1 MKIFAIYYKS
11 LSSRFIK
18 SSLSRSNLTRQSLV
32 RNSSNKRRFSDEW
45 ASFFSHR
52 EFSRGVS
59 RLRSKA
65 IGSITDGDEK
75 LGAKGL
81 EEIRKIVAIL
91 CNNIYKVGEFG
102 LKPSEAT
109 IEFACPLPQTFL
121 SARQWIIQI
130 LIQIRFIT
138 LFSNERESFERGQN
152 DS

>member
-1 MKIFAIYYKS
+1 MNEP
-11 LSSRFIK
+11 L
-18 SSLSRSNLTRQSLV
+18 
-32 RNSSNKRRFSDEW
+32 
-45 ASFFSHR
+45 FFPNHR

-121 SARQWIIQI
+121 SARQ
-130 LIQIRFIT
+130 
-138 LFSNERESFERGQN
+138 
-152 DS
+152 